1 MGKAPKVVIAGAG
14 VIGLTIGWELVQAG
28 CEVVL
33 FDKGTAGRQ
42 ASWQAGGM
50 LAPAAEIQFE
60 EPDLYRF
67 SRESTELW
75 PEFVKRLEAASG
87 MDVGLR
93 TEGTLVVSDDAD
105 SRERL
110 RRVYDFQVEEGLNV
124 RWLTGAE
131 ARDQEPFLAPRVTAG
146 VLSPDDIQ
154 VDNRRL
160 VLALIEA
167 IRKHGGEVRED
178 APVAAIEPDERRP
191 RMVLES
197 GEEVAGDVVVLAAG
211 AWSRR
216 IEGLAKEDRPPVR
229 PVKGQMIELKMIRPF
244 ELGHVVRGPHGYLV
258 PKPGGRLLLGATSEE
273 MGFDTDVTGGGLYKL
288 LEGAWEIVPGIYDL
302 PVVDTWAGL
311 RPASRDHQ
319 PIIGFSSAPGVFMA
333 TGHYRHGV
341 MLAPLTARVSADL
354 ILGKETSPWPGPF
367 SPLRFKSN

>member
-1 MGKAPKVVIAGAG
+1 
-14 VIGLTIGWELVQAG
+14 
-28 CEVVL
+28 
-33 FDKGTAGRQ
+33 
-42 ASWQAGGM
+42 M
-50 LAPAAEIQFE
+50 LGPAAEIQFE

-75 PEFVKRLEAASG
+75 PGFVKHLEAASG

-178 APVAAIEPDERRP
+178 APVAAIEPD
-191 RMVLES
+191 
-197 GEEVAGDVVVLAAG
+197 
-211 AWSRR
+211 
-216 IEGLAKEDRPPVR
+216 
-229 PVKGQMIELKMIRPF
+229 
-244 ELGHVVRGPHGYLV
+244 
-258 PKPGGRLLLGATSEE
+258 
-273 MGFDTDVTGGGLYKL
+273 
-288 LEGAWEIVPGIYDL
+288 
-302 PVVDTWAGL
+302 
-311 RPASRDHQ
+311 
-319 PIIGFSSAPGVFMA
+319 
-333 TGHYRHGV
+333 
-341 MLAPLTARVSADL
+341 
-354 ILGKETSPWPGPF
+354 
-367 SPLRFKSN
+367 